1 MIRSMTGYGKA
12 EGLAGQRK
20 YSVEIR
26 SLNSKQLDVNLRL
39 PSQFRE
45 MEMELRN
52 YLTQRIQRGKVD
64 AGIFY
69 DPSLEGP
76 KSQINKNALLQYYAG
91 LKEVADSIGQKDV
104 DYMSLLVRIPDA
116 FVQEWQDPDE
126 GEWNALMA
134 LVTAACDSLEQY
146 RDSEGMA
153 LEKDFLLRIRNILQ
167 GLEDIDAPAKARIDR
182 IREKLRG
189 SLEDFAESEKI
200 DRNRFEQELVYYL
213 EKIDITEEKVRL
225 KSNCDLFLRELGSP
239 ESQGK
244 KLGFISQEIGREIN
258 TIGSKA
264 NDAEMQRIVVHMK
277 DELEKIKEQVLNVL

>member
-1 MIRSMTGYGKA
+1 MTGYGKA

-26 SLNSKQLDVNLRL
+26 SLNSKQLDLNLRL

-126 GEWNALMA
+126 GEWMALMELATSACNAL
-134 LVTAACDSLEQY
+134 DQY
-146 RDSEGMA
+146 RDTEGSA
-153 LEKDFLLRIRNILQ
+153 LERDFLLRIRNILQ
-167 GLEDIDAPAKARIDR
+167 GLDDLAGPAEARIER
-182 IREKLRG
+182 IREKLKG
-189 SLEDFAESEKI
+189 SLEDFTESEKI

-244 KLGFISQEIGREIN
+244 KLGFIAQEIGREIN

-264 NDAEMQRIVVHMK
+264 NDAEIQRIVVYMK

>member
-1 MIRSMTGYGKA
+1 MTGYGKA

-26 SLNSKQLDVNLRL
+26 SLNSKQLDLNLRL

-126 GEWNALMA
+126 GEWMALMELASSACNAL
-134 LVTAACDSLEQY
+134 DQY
-146 RDSEGMA
+146 RDTEGSA
-153 LEKDFLLRIRNILQ
+153 LERDFLLRIRNILQ
-167 GLEDIDAPAKARIDR
+167 GLDDLAGPAEARIER
-182 IREKLRG
+182 IREKLKG
-189 SLEDFAESEKI
+189 SLEDFTESEKI

-244 KLGFISQEIGREIN
+244 KLGFIAQEIGREIN

-264 NDAEMQRIVVHMK
+264 NDAEIQRIVVYMK

>member
-1 MIRSMTGYGKA
+1 MTGYGKA
-12 EGLAGQRK
+12 EGHAGKRK

-26 SLNSKQLDVNLRL
+26 SLNSKQFDLSLRL

-45 MEMELRN
+45 MEMDLRN
-52 YLTQRIQRGKVD
+52 YLTQRLQRGKVD

-76 KSQINKNALLQYYAG
+76 KSQINTNALLQYYAG
-91 LKEVADSIGQKDV
+91 LKEVADRIGQKDV
-104 DYMSLLVRIPDA
+104 DYMSLLVKIPDA
-116 FVQEWQDPDE
+116 FVQEWQEPDE
-126 GEWNALMA
+126 GEWTSLMA
-134 LVTAACDSLEQY
+134 LVTSACNALEHY
-146 RDSEGMA
+146 RDEEGNA
-153 LEKDFLLRIRNILQ
+153 LEKDLLLRIHNILQ
-167 GLEDIDAPAKARIDR
+167 GLDDLTTPADARIER
-182 IREKLRG
+182 IRGKLKG
-189 SLEDFAESEKI
+189 SLEDFAETEKI

-225 KSNCDLFLRELGSP
+225 KSNCDLFLKELAAP

-244 KLGFISQEIGREIN
+244 KLGFIAQEIGREIN

-264 NDAEMQRIVVHMK
+264 NDAEIQRIVVDMK